1 MDRGASRILLMVA
14 KIVGDQAKPPARAAG
29 DVHPISSSRSIS
41 PQSRGL
47 VAAPAA
53 RRHNK
58 KVVARCGRPFRSG
71 LAQAGHAVHRYAL
84 VIPAWERLSL
94 RGI

>member
-58 KVVARCGRPFRSG
+58 KVVSRCGRPFDPIWRKQGKPYTGMPWSFLG
-71 LAQAGHAVHRYAL
+71 GRNC
-84 VIPAWERLSL
+84 P
-94 RGI
+94 